1 MRIRPAHVVIAVL
14 AAILLLAVGIIG
26 GRFLAGNPEP
36 GDASADAGFA
46 RDMQRHHAQAV
57 EMSMLVLDR
66 TDSEP
71 VRALAYDIALT
82 QQQQIGQMY
91 AWLQDWGLPQT
102 GSGPPMQWMPDHQ
115 MSSAEMGDQQ
125 MSMPGMATEEDLQ
138 QLRESQGP
146 EAERLYLDMMI
157 DHHRGGVQMAQAAL
171 DAATTV
177 QVRDLAGKLIESQS
191 SEIDAMSTLLQTL

>member
-1 MRIRPAHVVIAVL
+1 MKLKPAHITIAVL
-14 AAILLLAVGIIG
+14 AAILLLAVGVIG
-26 GRFLAGNPEP
+26 GRLLAGSPEP

-66 TDSEP
+66 TDTEP

-82 QQQQIGQMY
+82 QQQQIGQMF

-102 GSGPPMQWMPDHQ
+102 GSGTPMQWMPEHQ
-115 MSSAEMGDQQ
+115 MSPAGTGEDQ
-125 MSMPGMATEEDLQ
+125 MSMPGMASAEDLDR
-138 QLRESQGP
+138 LRDSQGD
-146 EAERLYLDMMI
+146 EAERLYLELMI

-171 DAATTV
+171 ETATTD
-177 QVRDLAGKLIESQS
+177 QVRDLAGKLITSQS
-191 SEIDAMSTLLQTL
+191 SEIDAMNALLQSP

>member
-1 MRIRPAHVVIAVL
+1 MKLKPAHVTIAVL
-14 AAILLLAVGIIG
+14 GAILLLALGVIG

-57 EMSMLVLDR
+57 EMSMLVLNR
-66 TDSEP
+66 TETEP

-82 QQQQIGQMY
+82 QQQQIGQMF

-102 GSGPPMQWMPDHQ
+102 GSGTPMQWMPDHQ
-115 MSSAEMGDQQ
+115 MGADQ

-138 QLRESQGP
+138 QLRQAEGT

-171 DAATTV
+171 DTATTA
-177 QVRDLAGKLIESQS
+177 QVRDLADKLIESQS
-191 SEIDAMSTLLQTL
+191 SEIDAMNTLLQAL